1 MGITRNNDNRLVCIK
16 RRRIKM
22 TEAQV
27 KLFQMYMRENQ
38 KLGVQLDIA
47 LEALSKCA
55 DNKLLSAIVNKALV
69 EIIKIGE
76 ITKGGD
82 K

>member
-1 MGITRNNDNRLVCIK
+1 
-16 RRRIKM
+16 M

-76 ITKGGD
+76 TTKLEQKD

>member
-1 MGITRNNDNRLVCIK
+1 
-16 RRRIKM
+16 M

-38 KLGVQLDIA
+38 KLGAQLDIA

-76 ITKGGD
+76 TTALEQKEHFADASKKIEQKE
-82 K
+82 

>member
-1 MGITRNNDNRLVCIK
+1 
-16 RRRIKM
+16 M

-38 KLGVQLDIA
+38 KLGAQLDIA

-55 DNKLLSAIVNKALV
+55 DNKLLSATVNKALV
-69 EIIKIGE
+69 EIIEIGE
-76 ITKGGD
+76 TTQRTTNE
-82 K
+82 

>member
-1 MGITRNNDNRLVCIK
+1 
-16 RRRIKM
+16 M

-38 KLGVQLDIA
+38 KLGAQLDIA

-55 DNKLLSAIVNKALV
+55 DNKALSAIVNKALV
-69 EIIKIGE
+69 EIIKLGE
-76 ITKGGD
+76 Q
-82 K
+82 

>member
-1 MGITRNNDNRLVCIK
+1 
-16 RRRIKM
+16 M

-76 ITKGGD
+76 TTKGGNNEWENQSRI
-82 K
+82 KRTNQNNEP

>member
-1 MGITRNNDNRLVCIK
+1 
-16 RRRIKM
+16 M

-38 KLGVQLDIA
+38 KLGAQLDIA

-55 DNKLLSAIVNKALV
+55 DNKLLSVTVNKALV

-76 ITKGGD
+76 TTQRIANE
-82 K
+82 